1 MESLSFEKA
10 KETFSAK
17 TVELSCRELFK
28 LREEF
33 VSIFSIEKISSMKIE
48 EYVVGLQ
55 SRNSFCYWLE
65 RTLHSLGNISG
76 QGSFKFGIW
85 YSPSKKAYCF
95 QTKFGN
101 TYEEAY
107 NNVKSAILDLLI
119 DGEKKDYES
128 IAKNPINSAIKGKIL
143 ATYYP
148 DKYMNIYASKHL
160 DYYMKA
166 LGISSKELLKSDV
179 VYKRE
184 ALVKF
189 KNNDEDMKGW
199 SNYVFSAFLWSHY
212 PKSPRRNGISLR
224 N

>member
-1 MESLSFEKA
+1 MELLSFKKA
-10 KETFSAK
+10 KETFNANIF
-17 TVELSCRELFK
+17 EQSCKDLFR

-33 VSIFSIEKISSMKIE
+33 VNIFSIDKIASMKIE

-55 SRNSFCYWLE
+55 NRNSFCYWLE

-76 QGSFKFGIW
+76 QASFKFGIW
-85 YSPSKKAYCF
+85 YSPSKETYCF
-95 QTKFGN
+95 QAKFGDN
-101 TYEEAY
+101 YEEAFK
-107 NNVKSAILDLLI
+107 NVKSAILELLI
-119 DGEKKDYES
+119 AGEQKDYKA
-128 IAKNPINSAIKGKIL
+128 IVKNPINSAIKGKIL

-166 LGISSKELLKSDV
+166 LGINSTELLKSDV

-184 ALVKF
+184 ALLKF
-189 KNNDEDMKGW
+189 KNNDEDMKKW

-212 PKSPRRNGISLR
+212 PKSPSRNGISLR